1 MATNDDDA
9 AASSAKDDNEV
20 FYVRTYVRL
29 IPLRARDLQ
38 KRPNIFKE
46 EDIAPCS
53 LRSNHTTFRQM
64 RAFPP

>member
-20 FYVRTYVRL
+20 FFTYIRTYVRL

-38 KRPNIFKE
+38 KKAKICKE
-46 EDIAPCS
+46 KDIALCS
-53 LRSNHTTFRQM
+53 LRSNHK
-64 RAFPP
+64 PHHL